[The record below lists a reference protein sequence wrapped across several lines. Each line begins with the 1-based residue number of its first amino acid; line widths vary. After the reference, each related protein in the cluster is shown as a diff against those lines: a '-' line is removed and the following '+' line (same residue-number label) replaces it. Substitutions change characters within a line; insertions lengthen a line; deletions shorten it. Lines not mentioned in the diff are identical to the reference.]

1 MTGEA
6 AIHSWGDYWGGGRTG
21 AHVDATAVSRPVD
34 LDAALVEKCLNG
46 SDRAWEEL
54 VKTHTRLVYSSC
66 YRFTGRVD
74 DARDLT
80 QDVFIKVFR
89 NLNAFDPEVGSFKT
103 WLVRLTRNLLIDNYR
118 KTKKH
123 QALDSLEDQAY
134 ALEEKAGLG
143 GQADR
148 SLRQREAGEL
158 LQAGL
163 ERLSPELREAVILR
177 DIQQLEYREIG
188 EALKIPDGTVKSRI
202 NRGRR
207 ELARQL
213 RAMGAAK

>member
-6 AIHSWGDYWGGGRTG
+6 AIHSWGDYWGQGRSDPRADAAPTQ
-21 AHVDATAVSRPVD
+21 AVDI
-34 LDAALVEKCLNG
+34 DAALVEKCLNG

-54 VKTHTRLVYSSC
+54 VKTHTRLVYSAC
-66 YRFTGRVD
+66 FRFTGRAD
-74 DARDLT
+74 EARDLT
-80 QDVFIKVFR
+80 QEVFIKVFR
-89 NLNAFDPEVGSFKT
+89 NLQAFDSKVGSFKT

-123 QALDSLEDQAY
+123 QALDSIEDQAY
-134 ALEEKAGLG
+134 ALEEKAGYG

-213 RAMGAAK
+213 RAMGASQ